1 MDNPALWQ
9 AVALGVI
16 EGLTEF
22 LPISSTGHLILA
34 ERVLGFSEGGR
45 AFKIVIQLGAILA
58 VCVVFASKLFR
69 LVLELPRQAAAR
81 RYARNILIAFI
92 PAMVL
97 GATLYSQVQALLD
110 DPWIV
115 CAALIAGGIVII
127 LVDRLG
133 QRAAVHDVEA
143 IPVRAALVIGLAQA
157 LAMVPG
163 TSRSAATIIGA
174 MAMGVDRR
182 TAAEFSFVLAI
193 PTMIAA
199 TVYSLY
205 KEWSVLS
212 WDGLW
217 LIAVGTVVAFLVALV
232 VVRAVLAMIAR
243 VGWAPFGWYRIALGL
258 AMLAV
263 LGAGG

>member
-1 MDNPALWQ
+1 MDTL
-9 AVALGVI
+9 ALGQAIALGAI

-34 ERVLGFSEGGR
+34 ERLLGFDEGGR

-58 VCVVFASKLFR
+58 VCVVYFRKL
-69 LVLELPRQAAAR
+69 LGIVIDLPRTRAAQL
-81 RYARNILIAFI
+81 YARNIIIAFL

-97 GATLYSQVQALLD
+97 GATLYKQVQVLLG
-110 DPWIV
+110 DPWVV

-127 LVDRLG
+127 LVDKLG
-133 QRAAVHDVEA
+133 QSARVQAVEA
-143 IPVRAALVIGLAQA
+143 IPLRAALVIGFAQA
-157 LAMVPG
+157 LAMIPG

-193 PTMIAA
+193 PTMLAA
-199 TVYSLY
+199 TAYSLY
-205 KEWSVLS
+205 REWAELD
-212 WDGLW
+212 WQGFW
-217 LIAVGTVVAFLVALV
+217 LIVVGFVVAFLVALA
-232 VVRAVLAMIAR
+232 VVRTVLALIAR
-243 VGWAPFGWYRIALGL
+243 IGWAPFGWYRIAVGL

-263 LGAGG
+263 LAAGG